1 MDNIPINQHLR
12 NMSIMPEMLMYPFQ
26 AESVAYTVCQHYGI
40 ETSDYSFAYIAGWS
54 HGKETPELKASL
66 NRIRAAASEMITAI
80 DAQLQVEERAQTA
93 EKTEKD
99 GKGSVLADLH
109 EKAEKTEQKSKS
121 PGKKK
126 TKAKEETR

>member
-1 MDNIPINQHLR
+1 M
-12 NMSIMPEMLMYPFQ
+12 
-26 AESVAYTVCQHYGI
+26 
-40 ETSDYSFAYIAGWS
+40 
-54 HGKETPELKASL
+54 KASL
-66 NRIRAAASEMITAI
+66 NRIRTAASEMISSI
-80 DAQLQVEERAQTA
+80 DGQLQVEERAQTA

>member
-1 MDNIPINQHLR
+1 MATKKNINLFKDRITKSSR
-12 NMSIMPEMLMYPFQ
+12 KEM
-26 AESVAYTVCQHYGI
+26 AR
-40 ETSDYSFAYIAGWS
+40 
-54 HGKETPELKASL
+54 EL
-66 NRIRAAASEMITAI
+66 ITAI
-80 DAQLQVEERAQTA
+80 DAKLQVEERMQTA